1 MQTLTPP
8 SNSPAAAATADARPG
23 RARVLIVGCGFGG
36 LEATR
41 ALAGENVDVTVI
53 EKTNHHLFQ
62 PLLYQVATAGL
73 AAPSIAAPAR
83 TLFRRQSNVTTLL
96 GEVTAIDAAARQ
108 VQLADGERLPYEHL
122 IVAAGATH
130 SYFGNDD
137 WATHAPG
144 LKTLA
149 DAFEIRRRVL
159 LAFEAAEREHDAA
172 RRQALL
178 RFVVIGAGPTGVEMA
193 GTLAEI
199 ARHTL
204 TGEFRRIRPADAEV
218 LLVEGGSRVLQA
230 MPEALSQRALEQLE
244 ALGVRVRL
252 NTRVTRIDEK
262 GLEVTLDAGTP
273 QATSQFIDSRCI
285 TWAAGVA
292 ASPLGRLLA
301 QATGAECDRAGR
313 VKVEP
318 DLSLAGHSDISVVGD
333 LAAAVSH
340 VPGQPPQPV
349 PGVSPG
355 AKQMGRCAAGNVLLR
370 IAGLPTRPFR
380 YRDWGN
386 LATIGRH
393 SAVADVPT
401 PFGHL
406 RFSGSPAWLFW
417 LFVHIFFLIG
427 FRNRMIVLMDWASAY
442 WTFRRHAR
450 VVHDV
455 QAPQPAGGHA
465 APPPSQG

>member
-1 MQTLTPP
+1 MQSTTPP
-8 SNSPAAAATADARPG
+8 SHPDAASLPPRP
-23 RARVLIVGCGFGG
+23 RVLIVGCGFGG

-149 DAFEIRRRVL
+149 NAFEIRRRVL
-159 LAFEAAEREHDAA
+159 LAFEAAEREHDAQ

-218 LLVEGGSRVLQA
+218 LLIEGGSRVLQA
-230 MPEALSQRALEQLE
+230 MPESLSQRALEQLE
-244 ALGVRVRL
+244 NLGVRVRL
-252 NTRVTRIDEK
+252 NTRVTRIDDK
-262 GLEVTLDAGTP
+262 GLGVTLDPDSPA
-273 QATSQFIDSRCI
+273 ATSQFIDSRCI

-301 QATGAECDRAGR
+301 KATGAEADRAGR

-318 DLSLAGHSDISVVGD
+318 DLSLAGHPEISVVGD
-333 LAAAVSH
+333 LAAAFSH

-349 PGVSPG
+349 PGVSPA
-355 AKQMGRCAAGNVLLR
+355 AKQMGRRAAANVLQR
-370 IAGLPTRPFR
+370 IAKLPTQAFR
-380 YRDWGN
+380 YHDWGS
-386 LATIGRH
+386 LATIGRR

-401 PFGHL
+401 PFGPL
-406 RFSGSPAWLFW
+406 RFSGTLAWLFW

-427 FRNRMIVLMDWASAY
+427 FRNRVIVLMDWASAY
-442 WTFRRHAR
+442 GTFRRHAR

-455 QAPQPAGGHA
+455 EAQQSTGGSNI
-465 APPPSQG
+465 PPLA